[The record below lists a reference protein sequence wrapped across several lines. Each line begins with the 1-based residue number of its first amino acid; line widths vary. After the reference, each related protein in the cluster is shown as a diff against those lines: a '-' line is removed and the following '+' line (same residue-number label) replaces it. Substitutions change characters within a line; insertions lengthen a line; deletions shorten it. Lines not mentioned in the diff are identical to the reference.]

1 MQQLKQTTAFRYLG
15 SWLQESRDLDREVQ
29 ARLQGTGNT
38 WRNISGIIY
47 DRQIPMRLK
56 AQVHKMMVRPVIL
69 QYMVQKLGS
78 EGSTCEEIGSSGD
91 EMFTS
96 HQRSNKTRE
105 KEKRRHQAGIEGG
118 GTERRYENIDRGGMD
133 T

>member
-69 QYMVQKLGS
+69 QYMVQKLG
-78 EGSTCEEIGSSGD
+78 
-91 EMFTS
+91 
-96 HQRSNKTRE
+96 Q
-105 KEKRRHQAGIEGG
+105 
-118 GTERRYENIDRGGMD
+118 
-133 T
+133 